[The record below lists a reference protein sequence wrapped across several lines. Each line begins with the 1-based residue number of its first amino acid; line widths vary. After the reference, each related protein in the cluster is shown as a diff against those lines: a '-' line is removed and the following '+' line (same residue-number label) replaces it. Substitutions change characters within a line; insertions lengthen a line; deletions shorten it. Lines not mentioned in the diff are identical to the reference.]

1 MIIPEKMYEV
11 IIEKLYEEL
20 SNWTYESWKEVG
32 YSDKEEVMFDVYNYL
47 DDEITEVVDI
57 ETMTIIF
64 NEWLDSLTETDFV
77 PEDYD

>member
-1 MIIPEKMYEV
+1 MIIPEKIYEV

-20 SNWTYESWKEVG
+20 SNWTYESWNEVG
-32 YSDKEEVMFDVYNYL
+32 YSDKEEVMLSVYNYL
-47 DDEITEVVDI
+47 DDEITKVVDK

-64 NEWLDSLTETDFV
+64 DEWLDGLTETDFV